1 VPATNG
7 WEAYKKNLKFGEI
20 KLVLKKPKQ
29 VEKDKILTIR
39 TVIKKKEK
47 KFALIWKIEW
57 GGNKNKKLTNNI
69 LVK

>member
-1 VPATNG
+1 LGKKVPATNG

-39 TVIKKKEK
+39 TAKKEICINLK
-47 KFALIWKIEW
+47 DW
-57 GGNKNKKLTNNI
+57 
-69 LVK
+69 